1 MRYQEFTNQ
10 YHIALFI
17 ALSNNFGQ
25 LRHNKYMT
33 RKPGTTATIVK
44 KDAMATAR
52 SHFPSSSVSSS
63 LSNDFTKRLLL
74 NDVTLLINDELNVFN
89 NPTVGTV
96 IVVFCGDDVVA
107 ESSCFSD
114 ISNVNWMAFK
124 AGRAETLV
132 IVEGKY
138 STTIKIMKIL

>member
-1 MRYQEFTNQ
+1 
-10 YHIALFI
+10 
-17 ALSNNFGQ
+17 
-25 LRHNKYMT
+25 MT

-52 SHFPSSSVSSS
+52 SHFPSSSASSS

-74 NDVTLLINDELNVFN
+74 NDVTLLMNDELNVFN
-89 NPTVGTV
+89 NRAVGTV
-96 IVVFCGDDVVA
+96 VVVFCGDDDDDV

-124 AGRAETLV
+124 AGRADTLM

-138 STTIKIMKIL
+138 STCLLYTSPSPRDGLLSRMPSSA